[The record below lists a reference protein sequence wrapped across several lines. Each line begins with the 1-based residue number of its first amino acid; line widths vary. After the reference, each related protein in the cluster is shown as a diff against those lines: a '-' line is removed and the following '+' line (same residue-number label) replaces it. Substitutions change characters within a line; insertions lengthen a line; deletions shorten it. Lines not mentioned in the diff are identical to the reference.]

1 MRYYLA
7 NFSVFILILIASKA
21 FSNEMTLNE
30 LFFDESKPYHI
41 KILDALPDSAII
53 QIGPDD
59 AKNTVIEFMDYFCGY
74 CKKIHPELIELATR
88 RDDTRVVFL
97 QHPILSQSSE
107 VIAAMVVAANTQGKG
122 KELHNALFEISGSL
136 NQEKLNKIID
146 DLNINKN
153 KLMIDIGRDEI
164 KNIVKLSSFLA
175 MGSGARGTPSLFI
188 NEEFLGG
195 YVPVNQFERFLK

>member
-41 KILDALPDSAII
+41 KILDALPESAII

-122 KELHNALFEISGSL
+122 EELHNALFEISGSL

-146 DLNINKN
+146 DLDINKN

>member
-41 KILDALPDSAII
+41 KMLDALPDSAII

-122 KELHNALFEISGSL
+122 KELHNAIFEISGSL

-146 DLNINKN
+146 DLDINKN

>member
-7 NFSVFILILIASKA
+7 NFSVFILFLIASKA
-21 FSNEMTLNE
+21 FSIEMTLNE
-30 LFFDESKPYHI
+30 LIFDDSKPYHI

-74 CKKIHPELIELATR
+74 CKKIHPELIELAKR
-88 RDDTRVVFL
+88 RDDTRVIFL

-146 DLNINKN
+146 NLDINKN

-164 KNIVKLSSFLA
+164 KNIIKLSSFLA
-175 MGSGARGTPSLFI
+175 MGSGTRGTPSLFI

-195 YVPVNQFERFLK
+195 YVPVNQFERLLK

>member
-30 LFFDESKPYHI
+30 LFFDDSRPYHI
-41 KILDALPDSAII
+41 KILDALPDSAIV

-146 DLNINKN
+146 DLDINKN

>member
-41 KILDALPDSAII
+41 KMLDALPDSAII

-59 AKNTVIEFMDYFCGY
+59 AENTVIEFMDYFCGY

-122 KELHNALFEISGSL
+122 KELHNAIFEISGSL

-146 DLNINKN
+146 DLDINKN

>member
-1 MRYYLA
+1 MRYCLA
-7 NFSVFILILIASKA
+7 NFSVFILILIASKS

-41 KILDALPDSAII
+41 KMLEALPDSAII

-88 RDDTRVVFL
+88 REDTRVVFL

-122 KELHNALFEISGSL
+122 KELHNAIFEISGSL

-164 KNIVKLSSFLA
+164 KNIVKLPSFLA